1 MGGSASSR
9 ERSGVIRYLLD
20 SSALWRILRDAELRA
35 AWTDVVSAGAV
46 GSCHPQRVEFRR
58 SARTIDEYD
67 QMSGMF
73 DALYPDA
80 AVPKGAWRWMESAQY
95 RLLRHGAHRALSAV
109 DLLICATAADR
120 DLVVLHDDNDFATAA
135 RFLPDLRQRLIHN
148 VPPSG

>member
-1 MGGSASSR
+1 MGASAGSR
-9 ERSGVIRYLLD
+9 ERPGVIRYLLD
-20 SSALWRILRDAELRA
+20 SSALWRIMQEAALRA
-35 AWTDVVSAGAV
+35 SWADVIAEGAI

-58 SARTIDEYD
+58 SARTIDEYE

-80 AVPKGAWRWMESAQY
+80 DVPKGAWRWIESAQY

-135 RFLPDLRQRLIHN
+135 RFLPDLRERPIHN
-148 VPPSG
+148 APPTS